1 MASTNVQIAIR
12 HLLSKRKQ
20 TIIAILGVMF
30 GIAMYIIMASVMA
43 GVNSMLDDLTFQST
57 PHVRL
62 YKEAD
67 IAKKPILANNYS
79 AQNTLLVVHH
89 QGAKHEKLNI
99 KNATQVVANLRRD
112 PSVYGVSAQV
122 SSPVFYNYGAVQFN
136 GVLLGVNIKDE
147 DRLFNI
153 KKNVQNGNLT
163 DLLGISN
170 GVVLGA
176 GLAKKFNVNTGDNIT
191 VTTPRGVVYLLKIV
205 GIYKSGLGAIDNVRS
220 YVSLGTAQKLLQ
232 KDKTYITDITLK
244 LKDRDAAVSK
254 SIQYSNLY
262 DVKAENWKEANAVFE
277 QGTLVR
283 NIMTY
288 VVSITLLI
296 VAGFGIYNI
305 ISMNV
310 NNKIKDIAILKATGF
325 SGKDVV
331 NIFMMQAIIIGFI
344 GALAGIIFGFLSS
357 LAISTIPFT
366 GGEFASI
373 DRFPVKF
380 NSAFYIFAIIF
391 GIVTTLIAAYM
402 PSKKASKVD
411 PVVILRG

>member
-1 MASTNVQIAIR
+1 MASTNVNIAVR
-12 HLLSKRKQ
+12 HLLSKRRQ

-67 IAKKPILANNYS
+67 IAKKPILANSYNT
-79 AQNTLLVVHH
+79 QTTLLVVHH

-99 KNATQVVANLRRD
+99 KNATQVVENLRHD
-112 PSVYGVSAQV
+112 PAVYGVSPQV
-122 SSPVFYNYGAVQFN
+122 STPVFYNYGALQYN
-136 GVLLGVNIKDE
+136 GVLLGVDIKDE
-147 DRLFNI
+147 DRLFDI
-153 KKNVQNGNLT
+153 KKNVLNGDLN

-170 GVVLGA
+170 GVLLGA
-176 GLAKKFNVNTGDNIT
+176 GLAKKFNVTTGDNIT
-191 VTTPRGVVYLLKIV
+191 ITTPRGVVYLLKIV

-220 YVSLGTAQKLLQ
+220 YVSLSTAQKLLQ
-232 KDKTYITDITLK
+232 KDKTYITDISLK
-244 LKDRDAAVSK
+244 LKDRNAAVSK

-325 SGKDVV
+325 SGKDVIS
-331 NIFMMQAIIIGFI
+331 IFMMQAMIIGFI
-344 GALAGIIFGFLSS
+344 GALTGIIFGFLLS

-366 GGEFASI
+366 GGEYASI

-380 NSAFYIFAIIF
+380 SAAYYIFAIIF